1 MSRARPEAWKRELIK
16 YTPVTRLDLFFC
28 LVAAAAA
35 LAAVRHFL
43 RIAGVGAAYKAK
55 ALCSALFVSGLDLDP
70 NRADEVS
77 SDAYRVMRL
86 FRASVDRG
94 AKTVT
99 ASFFGLR
106 ERTAVWRPG
115 LGATLAF
122 RPLPPAPP
130 LPAPK
135 RPADPSR
142 PWPEGDAPDPAPS
155 PVLERV
161 LEAAFSEPDPKRL
174 RRTRA
179 IVVVRGGLL
188 IGERY
193 APGFTAETPLNGWS
207 MTKSVLGALIGTL
220 VAENKLALSDKA
232 LLEEWRAPG
241 DSRAGISLQDL
252 LRMRSGL
259 RFTEVYS
266 DPLSDVTRML
276 FDGGDAG
283 GFAASRPLA
292 HPPGTHWQYASGTTN
307 ILSLIARRALGE
319 DAYPSWPRRAL
330 FDPLG
335 MASAILEPDASGT
348 FVGSSFLF
356 ATARDWARFGLLHAR
371 DGVWNERRLLPEG
384 WVRLVTTP
392 TPQAPD
398 ARYGAHWW
406 LKLSP
411 ELGGGSAADSRLP
424 ADAFHALG
432 HEGQC
437 LTVIPSRGLVVV
449 RLGLSIDITAWDH
462 ARFLANLL
470 DALDEDP
477 GR

>member
-1 MSRARPEAWKRELIK
+1 MNALA
-16 YTPVTRLDLFFC
+16 LFFGS
-28 LVAAAAA
+28 AAIV
-35 LAAVRHFL
+35 LAVLRRFL
-43 RIAGVGAAYKAK
+43 RVAGVGAAYKAK

-77 SDAYRVMRL
+77 ADAYRLMRL
-86 FRASVDRG
+86 FPARVDRE

-99 ASFFGLR
+99 ASFLGLS
-106 ERTAVWRPG
+106 ERSAVWRPG

-122 RPLPPAPP
+122 RPLPPAAA
-130 LPAPK
+130 LPAPR
-135 RPADPSR
+135 RPAEPSR
-142 PWPEGDAPDPAPS
+142 PWPDGEAADPAPS
-155 PVLERV
+155 PALQRV
-161 LEAAFSEPDPKRL
+161 LEAAFTEPDPKRL

-179 IVVVRGGLL
+179 VAVVRGGLL
-188 IGERY
+188 VGERY
-193 APGFTAETPLNGWS
+193 ARGFSAATPLNGWS

-220 VAENKLALSDKA
+220 VAEDTLSLSDKS

-241 DSRAGISLQDL
+241 DARAGIALEDL

-259 RFTEVYS
+259 RFTEKYS

-307 ILSLIARRALGE
+307 ILSMIARRAVGE
-319 DAYPSWPRRAL
+319 EAYPSWPRRAL

-335 MASAILEPDASGT
+335 MASAVFEPDASGT

-371 DGVWNERRLLPEG
+371 GGVWDGRRVLPEG
-384 WVRLVTTP
+384 WVRYVTKP

-406 LKLSP
+406 LKLSK
-411 ELGGGSAADSRLP
+411 ELGGGSAADAALP

-437 LTVIPSRGLVVV
+437 LSVIPSRGLVVV

-462 ARFLANLL
+462 ARFLADLL
-470 DALDEDP
+470 DAL
-477 GR
+477 G